1 MRLAL
6 PYPTM
11 TFLSFY
17 AAVEEGFLAQE
28 GVDLEI
34 VHVAGGGHAIMEMF
48 RRGEVDF
55 LFAHWEMVEIAMR
68 GAREVRA
75 LCGSIADPYCLFVRP
90 EIKTFADLKGKNVMV
105 GPRGSGSDT
114 EARYCLMQAG
124 LDTEREVNFVVGDYR
139 RRIEALHDPD
149 VHAMQDRTQ
158 TWYWAQKAGW
168 RYIRLADPDLF
179 LDNGGLSTTLKL
191 IREQP
196 ERVEKVVRGVVEA
209 TRFIREDR
217 AGAIRLSRKAIPY
230 LSDEEIA
237 GSYDVLRPHFDVE
250 VRPRTLSFIQEAI
263 GTVLGIERRLSFAE
277 LADLR
282 FLRQAEASASISSGR
297 PW

>member
-17 AAVEEGFLAQE
+17 AAVEKGFLAAE

-34 VHVAGGGHAIMEMF
+34 IHVAGGGPAIMKMF
-48 RRGEVDF
+48 LHGEVDF

-68 GAREVRA
+68 GELEVRA
-75 LCGSIADPYCLFVRP
+75 LCGSIADPYCFFVRP
-90 EIKTFADLKGKNVMV
+90 EIRSLADLKGKNVMV

-114 EARYCLMQAG
+114 EARYCLIRAG
-124 LDTEREVNFVVGDYR
+124 IDPEKEVNFFVGDYR
-139 RRIEALHDPD
+139 QRIQALHDPN

-168 RYIRLADPDLF
+168 KYIRLTDPNLF
-179 LDNGGLSTTLKL
+179 LDNGGLSTTMKL

-196 ERVEKVVRGVVEA
+196 ERVGKVVKSVVKG
-209 TRFIREDR
+209 TKFIQEDR
-217 AGAIRLSRKAIPY
+217 EGAIALSRKVIPY
-230 LSDEEIA
+230 LTEEEIS
-237 GSYDVLRPHFDVE
+237 GSYDVLRPHFDAV
-250 VRPRTLSFIQEAI
+250 VRPATVFFIQEAI
-263 GTVLGIERRLSFAE
+263 GTVMGIPKRLPFEE
-277 LADLR
+277 LVDLR
-282 FLRQAEASASISSGR
+282 FLWEAEARAC
-297 PW
+297 

>member
-17 AAVEEGFLAQE
+17 AAREQGFLAAE

-34 VHVAGGGHAIMEMF
+34 LHVAGGGHAIMEMF
-48 RRGEVDF
+48 MKGEVDF

-68 GAREVRA
+68 GKLDVRA
-75 LCGSIADPYCLFVRP
+75 LCGSIADPYSFFVRP

-105 GPRGSGSDT
+105 GPMGSGSNT

-124 LDTEREVNFVVGDYR
+124 VDPAEVNFVVGDYLK
-139 RRIEALHDPD
+139 RILALQDPNI
-149 VHAMQDRTQ
+149 HAMQDRTQ

-168 RYIRLADPDLF
+168 RYLKLADPDLF

-196 ERVEKVVRGVVEA
+196 EIVGKVVKAVVQA
-209 TRFIREDR
+209 TRFIQEDR
-217 AGAIRLSRKAIPY
+217 EGAIALSRKVIPY
-230 LSDEEIA
+230 LSDEEIR
-237 GSYDVLRPHFDVE
+237 GSYEVLRPHFDAE
-250 VRPRTLSFIQEAI
+250 VRPATIQFIQEAI
-263 GTVLGIERRLSFAE
+263 GTVMGIPQRLDFEE
-277 LADLR
+277 LVDLR
-282 FLRQAEASASISSGR
+282 FLRQAQAG
-297 PW
+297 